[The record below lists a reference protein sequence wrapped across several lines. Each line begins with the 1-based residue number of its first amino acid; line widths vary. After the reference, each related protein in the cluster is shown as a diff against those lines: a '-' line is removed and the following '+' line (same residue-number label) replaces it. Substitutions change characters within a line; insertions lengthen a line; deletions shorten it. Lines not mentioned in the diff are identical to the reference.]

1 MSSSCFV
8 VVQQRLILS
17 ADGGGSVGA
26 GDYID
31 FLHQLSRK
39 VTAEEDNKPVP
50 FTPQVQKLIRC
61 GPNPGDDPE
70 HGTREPFRECW
81 LELASTSSAFYRS
94 EE

>member
-1 MSSSCFV
+1 M
-8 VVQQRLILS
+8 
-17 ADGGGSVGA
+17 A

-61 GPNPGDDPE
+61 GPNPGDDPDDDD
-70 HGTREPFRECW
+70 HG
-81 LELASTSSAFYRS
+81 
-94 EE
+94 